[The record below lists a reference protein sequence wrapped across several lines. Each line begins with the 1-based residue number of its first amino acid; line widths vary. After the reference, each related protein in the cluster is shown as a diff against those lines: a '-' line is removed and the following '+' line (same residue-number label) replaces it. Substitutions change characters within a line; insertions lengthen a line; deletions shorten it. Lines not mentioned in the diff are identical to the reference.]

1 MVVPRSAVEVA
12 SDDVFTLFVVSIFRR
27 VKDEFSQRCREE
39 KCVAAAPTG
48 ADRPGSPCATSSST
62 RRPSSSS
69 ARSRSSS
76 SDKRRISGCVRARRW
91 CILTGQA
98 DLLRLSRINFSEAV
112 QLLIHLK
119 VVRAFVECVLRYGLP
134 AHYFFAFVKVR
145 CVLLPLA
152 MRWLPLRGLRSGACA
167 GFS

>member
-1 MVVPRSAVEVA
+1 VRDFKFDETAVVKQRKEQEQLERQEKDQWVRPRA
-12 SDDVFTLFVVSIFRR
+12 SPAGLI
-27 VKDEFSQRCREE
+27 
-39 KCVAAAPTG
+39 A
-48 ADRPGSPCATSSST
+48 
-62 RRPSSSS
+62 
-69 ARSRSSS
+69 
-76 SDKRRISGCVRARRW
+76 
-91 CILTGQA
+91 QA